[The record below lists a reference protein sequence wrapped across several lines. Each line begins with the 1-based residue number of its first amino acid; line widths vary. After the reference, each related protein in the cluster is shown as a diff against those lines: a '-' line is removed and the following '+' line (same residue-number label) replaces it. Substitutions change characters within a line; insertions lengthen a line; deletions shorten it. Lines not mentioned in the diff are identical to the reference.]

1 MPTKTA
7 VRAFCAAIRNGELDE
22 VRAQLAADPELA
34 HTTVSAPPK
43 NDDGQSP
50 LQIAFKT
57 GRYDAAELLV
67 AAGADVNHME
77 RESVNAWRTPVL
89 HDAIRGCMLSNE
101 PERAL
106 AWVERLLE
114 LGADAN
120 GRDSFGNS
128 ALDRAML
135 DARQILHIRDRW
147 PRVPPV
153 VAALIRHGADI
164 HATHP
169 RRPSR
174 MRRAYRGGRCGGMV
188 RSCAGL
194 ALARG
199 GRAPTPERR
208 RPEPASSHRNAPL
221 RARAAQGRGGCPDA
235 RAWRGP
241 RDGEPAR
248 KDPRGLR
255 ALAEALPIR

>member
-114 LGADAN
+114 LGRTQTGATRSETPPST
-120 GRDSFGNS
+120 GPCWT
-128 ALDRAML
+128 LDRSFTSAI
-135 DARQILHIRDRW
+135 A
-147 PRVPPV
+147 
-153 VAALIRHGADI
+153 
-164 HATHP
+164 
-169 RRPSR
+169 
-174 MRRAYRGGRCGGMV
+174 
-188 RSCAGL
+188 
-194 ALARG
+194 
-199 GRAPTPERR
+199 GRAFHRWSQRSSVTAPTFK
-208 RPEPASSHRNAPL
+208 RPTHDVLLE
-221 RARAAQGRGGCPDA
+221 
-235 RAWRGP
+235 
-241 RDGEPAR
+241 
-248 KDPRGLR
+248 
-255 ALAEALPIR
+255 